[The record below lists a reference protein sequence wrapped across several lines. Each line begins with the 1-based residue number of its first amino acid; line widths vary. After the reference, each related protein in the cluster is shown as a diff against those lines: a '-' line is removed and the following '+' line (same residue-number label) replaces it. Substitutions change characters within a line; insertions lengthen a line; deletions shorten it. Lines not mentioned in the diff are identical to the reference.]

1 MADYV
6 TLTGTDGI
14 IHHVNPD
21 RVSDVFPLPS
31 SPTTASVLVMDWPP
45 GVQAPPYLNV
55 QGSAG
60 AVSAL
65 LAAPSGGGLNGT
77 YVAVMNDIGGFYSP
91 APTGEFMY
99 QRIQNRVRVSGL
111 ATMDPPTTP
120 PFGQVAQITVT
131 VPFARTVAFSAF
143 EQAPGIVQVNGTTP
157 APGWAVNIAASPV
170 RALIGTSDT
179 VEFFYV
185 CDSNVGGL
193 DIAIAF
199 EYDAI

>member
-6 TLTGTDGI
+6 TLTGTDGVV
-14 IHHVNPD
+14 HHVNPD

-31 SPTTASVLVMDWPP
+31 SPTTACVLVLDWPP

-55 QGSAG
+55 QGSAA
-60 AVSAL
+60 AVSGL

-77 YVAVMNDIGGFYSP
+77 YSPIMGDIGGFYTP
-91 APTGEFMY
+91 QPVGDWKW
-99 QRIQNRVRVSGL
+99 QRILNRVRVIGL

-120 PFGQVAQITVT
+120 PFGQVAQITVD
-131 VPFARTVAFSAF
+131 VPFARTVAFTAF
-143 EQAPGIVQVNGTTP
+143 EDAPGIVQVNGTTP

-170 RALIGTSDT
+170 RALIGTFDT

-193 DIAIAF
+193 DIAVTF